1 MIIPT
6 IAVEKASITKLWM
19 WIKKQHQNQR
29 GGAFRNHP
37 HIYDGAFSKKF

>member
-6 IAVEKASITKLWM
+6 IAVEKASIKKLWM

-29 GGAFRNHP
+29 QGVFRNHP
-37 HIYDGAFSKKF
+37 NIYDEACSKKC